1 MKIPI
6 NKYIL
11 NDVELFSDSLLK
23 RKADLQIIIDAS
35 LQHNFETEFEELTFT
50 GKYVQGLKRVL
61 QKGADFQEIDNLD
74 HVKKDLTENMEK
86 VIGDIRALL
95 IHSSETNKKHF
106 DDTYLSLTSN
116 CFQNLNDLL
125 DDLEWVKKYLNY
137 QKRSDKN

>member
-1 MKIPI
+1 MKNQT
-6 NKYIL
+6 NKNIL
-11 NDVELFSDSLLK
+11 NDVEVFSDSLLK
-23 RKADLQIIIDAS
+23 KKADLQIIIDES
-35 LQHNFETEFEELTFT
+35 LQHNFKAEFEELTFT

-95 IHSSETNKKHF
+95 IHSSETNKKYF
-106 DDTYLSLTSN
+106 DDTYLSLTPI

-125 DDLEWVKKYLNY
+125 EDLEWVKKYLNY
-137 QKRSDKN
+137 QKRSDNK

>member
-6 NKYIL
+6 NKNIL

-23 RKADLQIIIDAS
+23 RKADLQIITNES
-35 LQHNFETEFEELTFT
+35 LQNNFEAEFEELAFT

-61 QKGADFQEIDNLD
+61 KKGADFQEIDNLD

-95 IHSSETNKKHF
+95 IHSSETNKKYF
-106 DDTYLSLTSN
+106 EDTYLSLTSN

-125 DDLEWVKKYLNY
+125 EDLEWVKKYLNH

>member
-6 NKYIL
+6 NKDIL
-11 NDVELFSDSLLK
+11 NEVEIFSDSLLK
-23 RKADLQIIIDAS
+23 RKTDLQIIIDES
-35 LQHNFETEFEELTFT
+35 LQNNFDAKFEELTFT

-61 QKGADFQEIDNLD
+61 QKGGEFQEIDNLD

-95 IHSSETNKKHF
+95 IHSSETNKKYF
-106 DDTYLSLTSN
+106 EDSYLSLTPN

-125 DDLEWVKKYLNY
+125 EDLEQVKKYLNY

>member
-1 MKIPI
+1 M
-6 NKYIL
+6 L
-11 NDVELFSDSLLK
+11 NDVELFSDTLLK
-23 RKADLQIIIDAS
+23 RKADLQIIIDES
-35 LQHNFETEFEELTFT
+35 LKNNFGAEFEELTFT

-95 IHSSETNKKHF
+95 IHSSETNKKYF
-106 DDTYLSLTSN
+106 EETYLSLTPN

-125 DDLEWVKKYLNY
+125 EDLEWFKKYLNH

>member
-1 MKIPI
+1 MKNPI
-6 NKYIL
+6 DKNIL

-23 RKADLQIIIDAS
+23 RKADLQIIIDES
-35 LQHNFETEFEELTFT
+35 LGHKFETGFEELTFT

-74 HVKKDLTENMEK
+74 HVKKDLTENMEN

-95 IHSSETNKKHF
+95 IHSSETNKKYF
-106 DDTYLSLTSN
+106 EDTYLSLTPN

-125 DDLEWVKKYLNY
+125 GDLEWIKKYLNH
-137 QKRSDKN
+137 QKHSDKN

>member
-6 NKYIL
+6 NENIL
-11 NDVELFSDSLLK
+11 NDVENFSDSLLK
-23 RKADLQIIIDAS
+23 RRADLQIIIDES
-35 LQHNFETEFEELTFT
+35 LQNNYEAEFEELTFT

-61 QKGADFQEIDNLD
+61 QKGAEFQEIDNLD

-86 VIGDIRALL
+86 VIGDIKALL

-106 DDTYLSLTSN
+106 EDIYLSLTPN

-125 DDLEWVKKYLNY
+125 EDLEWVKKYLNY
-137 QKRSDKN
+137 QKHSDKN

>member
-6 NKYIL
+6 NENIL
-11 NDVELFSDSLLK
+11 NDVENFSDSLLK
-23 RKADLQIIIDAS
+23 RRADLQIIIDES
-35 LQHNFETEFEELTFT
+35 LQNNYEAEFEELTFT

-106 DDTYLSLTSN
+106 EDTYLSLSPN
-116 CFQNLNDLL
+116 CFQNLNELL
-125 DDLEWVKKYLNY
+125 EDLEQIKKYLNY

>member
-1 MKIPI
+1 MNIPI
-6 NKYIL
+6 NKNIL
-11 NDVELFSDSLLK
+11 NEVEIFSDSLLK
-23 RKADLQIIIDAS
+23 RKVDLQIIIDES
-35 LQHNFETEFEELTFT
+35 LQNNFDAKFEELTFT

-61 QKGADFQEIDNLD
+61 QKGGEFQEIDNLD

-95 IHSSETNKKHF
+95 IHSSETNQKYF
-106 DDTYLSLTSN
+106 DDTYLSLTPN

-125 DDLEWVKKYLNY
+125 EDLELIKKYLNY

>member
-1 MKIPI
+1 MNIPI
-6 NKYIL
+6 NKNIL
-11 NDVELFSDSLLK
+11 NEVEIFSDSLLK
-23 RKADLQIIIDAS
+23 RKVDLQIIIDES
-35 LQHNFETEFEELTFT
+35 LQNNFDAKFEDLSFT

-61 QKGADFQEIDNLD
+61 QKGGEFQEIDNLD

-95 IHSSETNKKHF
+95 IHSSETNQKYF
-106 DDTYLSLTSN
+106 DDTYLSLTPN

-125 DDLEWVKKYLNY
+125 EDLELIKKYLNY

>member
-1 MKIPI
+1 MKSQI
-6 NKYIL
+6 NENIL

-23 RKADLQIIIDAS
+23 RKADLQIITNES
-35 LQHNFETEFEELTFT
+35 LQNNFEAEFEELTFT

-95 IHSSETNKKHF
+95 IHSSETNKKYF
-106 DDTYLSLTSN
+106 EDTYLSLTTN

-125 DDLEWVKKYLNY
+125 EDLEWVKKYLNH

>member
-6 NKYIL
+6 NKDIL
-11 NDVELFSDSLLK
+11 NEVEIFSDSILK
-23 RKADLQIIIDAS
+23 RKTDLQIIIDES
-35 LQHNFETEFEELTFT
+35 LQNNFDAKFEELTFT

-61 QKGADFQEIDNLD
+61 QKGGELQEIDNLD

-86 VIGDIRALL
+86 VIGDIKALL
-95 IHSSETNKKHF
+95 IHSSETNQKYF
-106 DDTYLSLTSN
+106 DDTYLSLTPN

-125 DDLEWVKKYLNY
+125 EDLELIKKYLNY

>member
-1 MKIPI
+1 MKNPI
-6 NKYIL
+6 DKNIL

-23 RKADLQIIIDAS
+23 TKADLQIIIDES
-35 LQHNFETEFEELTFT
+35 LKNNFGAEFEELTFT

-74 HVKKDLTENMEK
+74 HLKKDLTENMEK

-95 IHSSETNKKHF
+95 IHSSETNKKYF
-106 DDTYLSLTSN
+106 DDTYLSLTPN

-125 DDLEWVKKYLNY
+125 EDLELVKKYLNY